1 MTLRA
6 IIVGSAGQ
14 DGRLLKDLLSAR
26 GYDVIGVER
35 SGVVKTSGNHG
46 ENRVEI
52 TNPDSVSALVSHFRP
67 DEIYYLAAH
76 HHSSE
81 DNPGEEGD
89 LFRTSTQVHVTGPVA
104 FLEAIRRNSP
114 RTRLFYAAS
123 CHIFGTPPGRMQD
136 ENTPINPES
145 VYGITKA
152 AGLFAC
158 RRYREAYNV
167 FASVGI
173 LYNHESS
180 LRSARFVSKKIT
192 AGVAAIKRGRLHKI
206 VLGNL
211 EATADWGFAPDYVAA
226 MHTMLQLDQAD
237 DFVLATG
244 KEHTLLEF
252 VSTAFE
258 CVGLDYRPHVETDA
272 ALVRRNMPGLVGNP
286 AKFEAASGWRP
297 SLSFREMVNHLVQ
310 NELNAIDGK

>member
-14 DGRLLKDLLSAR
+14 DGMLLKALLSAR
-26 GYDVIGVER
+26 GYNVIGVER
-35 SGVVKTSGNHG
+35 SGVVKMSGDCG
-46 ENRVEI
+46 ESRVDI
-52 TNPDSVSALVSHFRP
+52 TNPDSVSILVSDFLP
-67 DEIYYLAAH
+67 NEIYYLAAH

-89 LFRTSTQVHVTGPVA
+89 LFRISTQVNLTGPVA

-123 CHIFGTPPGRMQD
+123 SHIFGTPPGSVQD

-158 RRYREAYNV
+158 RRYRKAYDL
-167 FASVGI
+167 FAAVGI

-180 LRSARFVSKKIT
+180 LRSVRFVSRKIT
-192 AGVAAIKRGRLHKI
+192 AGVAAITRGRLDKI

-211 EATADWGFAPDYVAA
+211 DATADWGFAPDYVAA
-226 MHTMLQLDQAD
+226 MHTMLQLEHAD

-244 KEHTLLEF
+244 KAHTLLEF

-258 CVGLDYRPHVETDA
+258 YVGLDYRAYVETNP
-272 ALVRRNMPGLVGNP
+272 ALVLRSMPGLLGNP
-286 AKFEAASGWRP
+286 AKFKAASGWRP
-297 SLSFREMVNHLVQ
+297 SINFRGMVNHLVQ